1 MLTKLRQKLL
11 FASVATV
18 AHAPVALAASPI
30 QEGANKAAPRERN
43 AAGESVRSGPTDL
56 VATFALITNTL
67 LFLVGAVAVIA
78 LIYGG
83 FLYVTSAGD
92 PGRTKTAKDTIVYS
106 VVGIVVAM
114 LAYAIVNFVVGALD

>member
-1 MLTKLRQKLL
+1 MLTKLKQKFL
-11 FASVATV
+11 FASVATAV
-18 AHAPVALAASPI
+18 YAPAALAASSI
-30 QEGANKAAPRERN
+30 QEGANKAAPTQTTDGRTTT
-43 AAGESVRSGPTDL
+43 SGPTDL
-56 VATFALITNTL
+56 VATFAVITNIL

-92 PGRTKTAKDTIVYS
+92 AGRVKTAKDTIVYS
-106 VVGIVVAM
+106 VIGIVVAV